1 MRQDLVGKRA
11 SPERRVSEGER
22 YITAHRRAADPRI
35 GALRER
41 RATDR
46 RVSVPAASNRA
57 ASAAKAGVG
66 PFQRSSFT
74 SSRGSVGIVSEYS
87 SRLTEE
93 SHHLGD
99 GRLIPILFG
108 CSRVIANSRGITLP
122 RRQKQIALQTVL
134 LGIQIEVTSA
144 QRIEFFVSAAFD
156 NLSLLDHQNLICSP
170 MVDKR
175 CAITKVVRPCI
186 R

>member
-108 CSRVIANSRGITLP
+108 CSRVIANSRGRDVL
-122 RRQKQIALQTVL
+122 RLQLLRQLF
-134 LGIQIEVTSA
+134 LGGDPFAPDQ
-144 QRIEFFVSAAFD
+144 
-156 NLSLLDHQNLICSP
+156 LQNLALTISLGHKISCPSAR
-170 MVDKR
+170 VSL
-175 CAITKVVRPCI
+175 CVA
-186 R
+186 